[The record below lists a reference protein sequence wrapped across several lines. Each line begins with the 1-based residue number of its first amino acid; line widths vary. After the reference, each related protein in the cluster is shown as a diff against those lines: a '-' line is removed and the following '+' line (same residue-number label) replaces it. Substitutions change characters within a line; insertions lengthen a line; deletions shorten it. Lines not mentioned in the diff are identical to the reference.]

1 MLEGLVAWVL
11 NTYLGKYVSNL
22 NTDQL
27 SVALLKGAVEL
38 ENLPLRKDALREF
51 DLPFE
56 VKAGFIGKI
65 VLQIPFYRPHSD
77 PWVISMSQLNLII
90 GPARPQEYDE
100 ARERE
105 AEREQKKRLLKT
117 LEDKWKSEREQKGES
132 YWYSVTASVVTRI
145 VENIELKI
153 QGVHLRFEDDFSN
166 PEKPFAFGVCIKNVS
181 AQNSSKEP
189 TQKLMRQKQLEI
201 EEFSV
206 YWDTQCT
213 MLGDLPL
220 AEIQETMT
228 MCMQSREHQYIF
240 EPVCASVLLRRNA
253 SKEPLRSRHTPRI
266 EGQVQ
271 LEPLSL
277 HLSQVQYQQIMAFL
291 KELDRREREMLFR
304 KWRPKV
310 PVSENCRQW
319 WMFAISANLED
330 IREKQRRN
338 NWDFALQRARDAKLY
353 TKLYAQ
359 RLKGVHL
366 SLQEES
372 ELERIED
379 DQTLEELQILREIVH
394 ESFRKQEEIAESLRE
409 PMSEPA
415 ASSPS
420 GSIPRSGS
428 SGMIQ
433 YLQSW
438 FPGWGGWYGGAE
450 KGPDG
455 QPVTDELMPG
465 SSQWDILA
473 ETDDL
478 FDPLEDSQ
486 TLNTFT
492 RRDHLF
498 ARLDFF
504 LENATV
510 TLVQEDKLNRLSNES
525 GVIQLKFSGVKIGVE
540 SLPRSESSLFSVK
553 LGGLFLTDL
562 TTQGSIFPVLVSPKP
577 STVAVTINQPF
588 AQSSSTDK
596 SSTDSDTKSSASPV
610 FEMIYERNP
619 IRSRFERRLEVNT
632 SPLNIFY
639 NPQAIKKVADFFYK
653 GRVHTSGFGYQSE
666 LELRVADAVRR
677 QYNKLKIQTKAEIRQ
692 TIDQLLVGEFI
703 ENSKRW
709 TMKLDICAPQVIFP
723 DDFQSEDP
731 MLVVVDLGRILLT
744 NSQEDLKTKSK
755 VSQSEGD
762 EFSDEEYQTPPATP
776 PGSPPPEPET
786 EYKGQEKTSDL
797 CSLKSIEG
805 AQSFGRIL
813 YEKYSL
819 SFNDLQIMVGRYKD
833 NWKRLQENEVGPTH
847 VVEKF
852 NVLLQLEQ
860 RLRYTSDP
868 QLPGAVLSGT
878 LPDLKIHINLEKLTA
893 LRSCLARLGSPSADE
908 ANTGEAIKSP
918 EPLTLRHEKIFE
930 REDSQRELQESD
942 KNLTKSVMTLEQHTR
957 EVLVESR
964 LLLAEFNINYMQLGV
979 ESGGQYI
986 SVLKVFGT
994 NAHFVKR
1001 PYDAEVSLTVHGL
1014 LLVDTLQTYG
1024 SDFDLLVASH
1034 KHLSFD
1040 VPTGSLRES
1049 QPTSPVSQD
1058 GKSPETSDLGV
1069 PFEKISPLSSF
1080 FRDQE
1085 ALIKLEYQFV
1095 SSDCPSMNLES
1106 SLQVTSMQ
1114 VNNLD
1119 IILNPETIV
1128 KLLSFL
1134 QQSFPKEESTW
1145 TPSAQ
1150 QMPSLPSE
1158 QDKEEIYQATYDQN
1172 KELAVEIHR
1181 LNLLLLRTVST
1192 GTALGGE
1199 KRGMK
1204 IATASIN
1211 GTKVNIS
1218 MGSRLD
1224 VNGSLGCIQL
1234 VDLTQEG
1241 GRSQFVVS
1249 IGNLEDSTFVEG
1261 PVFPS
1266 SALMPTSE
1274 ALNFHFLEKSQG
1286 ECSLELHMASLHYNH
1301 SAKFLKEL
1309 SLSASEV
1316 EDNFRSMLK
1325 TAATKVSNV
1334 LATKTAEYSGMVS
1347 LFETPSR
1354 RARAQSQCNWPV
1366 ESFEDNNDPADL
1378 ETEPSVDSFLVKL
1391 ILNVSIESPVVSI
1404 PRKPGHPELLVGH
1417 LGSIAIQNFVAG
1429 QDSEQE
1435 KLQVEVKDIR
1445 LYSVNTS
1452 HLLLR
1457 KGSNSSQSPSHKTVF
1472 NLDEPQFTRHDFFE
1486 YLSRG
1491 KAFHILKDTTIQFTL
1506 EKVPA
1511 VEGTQFSFQSFDELY
1526 HSAGLLRVEGKFV
1539 NAVQVFLCKPVYE
1552 QLLQTLDNLSL
1563 IEDEKVIAR
1572 QPPTPPPPTP
1582 SSTKPHHFPQ
1592 GGLFPRDPALTLSS
1606 ISSSLSTPLPLQNHS
1621 SSVEPRSFTQV
1632 RATFKVSELQVQL
1645 SADLSQG
1652 SQDLVSLRFQDLEG
1666 EFTKDHPHTL
1676 SIQLALHSLLMEDL
1690 LEQNP
1695 DSKHKHLM
1703 VSRGAPKPSTFNPK
1717 EYLSQSC
1724 PSASSAIYP
1733 EMPRSLPAQ
1742 MEEAQNV
1749 FQFYQR
1755 HPSTPAS
1762 TRKSKK
1768 DSECPSTPPPS
1779 PSRNTPSPHPLPDLD
1794 DSLVHINVLLV
1805 DRRHPEFQTR
1815 YGSIGRSVDVDFNCL
1830 DVLITLQTWVVIL
1843 DFFGIGSTA
1852 NNHAVK
1858 VPSSSPQPLSNTS
1871 LADLTDMFPESNEE
1885 ESEEKVNTK
1894 LDLKVHSLSL
1904 VLNKKTNELAKA
1916 SVSKLFTHLEMIEGD
1931 LALQG
1936 RLGSLSLSDLT
1947 PHGDLYRERFTTR
1960 GGEALIFNM
1969 LKYGEPDPFLEREF
1983 DMKVSLQMASVQ
1995 YVHTQRFQ
2003 TEVVA
2008 FIQHFTQLQDVL
2020 GRQRAAVEGQAV
2032 REHPQRASRVLL
2044 DIEAG
2049 APVLLIPESSHSK
2062 RLIVANLGQLKVRNS
2077 FLPAGT
2083 RGTFSLKDKVE
2094 KLTMAHT
2101 FFPSL
2106 DRMKNARPNSGKVS
2120 EEVPADRVKASST
2133 TASGFTLS
2141 RPQPAMGHSSNSDT
2155 LPSPEDHVCLLDCIA
2170 MDLQEM
2176 DLFAAERLPCEP
2188 WDSGVKRLDTDLVF
2202 PSYSVRRTGGSLLKE
2217 RCHLKLKVERNL
2229 DKELSH
2235 AVPDMSIHG
2244 SLSSVHCSLDLERY
2258 QLIRGLLEH
2267 NLGEPVEE
2275 FLRPYNLQD
2284 PRTYTVLSGDVYT
2297 GFSFLVDMMNV
2308 SLELL
2313 DGPKSS
2319 GHKQSLARFNF
2330 MKSKLLFE
2338 SFSDGSKSV
2347 NLVSHSL
2354 LAYDTR
2360 YSESNKATEGKHNV
2374 FNCIL
2379 QPSRTGSNRASL
2391 QMELHYRSTRDSSC
2405 FTAVLNNLRVF
2416 LIFDWLQLVRDFLRM
2431 PEEKGAEPTR
2441 QRWPS
2446 SGSDPGTTGAVMPK
2460 TVKIG
2465 VVTKRST
2472 VPVTQ
2477 DKYLEVKLNATG
2489 TEFVVVED
2497 SSCSDTNAIVLK
2509 GTTVLTYKPRLLD
2522 RPFSGSLAGIE
2533 VYSCRLGSEQDTALS
2548 IIDPVNV
2555 QVELCGSPTYQSS
2568 SGLLDA
2574 FNIEDFPPLLE
2585 IQFPTLDIR
2594 LSYND
2599 VQLFLAIAKSIPTGS
2614 PSVADPAFDSQAV
2627 QSTASP
2633 ETSTKPKD
2641 SFRHRT
2647 EALVE
2652 SQLTRL
2658 QDLGFRREDCR
2669 RALIHCKGRLD
2680 QAATWLLENAESTSG
2695 RGRADSDSGSH
2706 SAPFLS
2712 GVEVKA
2718 ESVCICFIDDCLD
2731 CDVPLAELTFSRLSV
2746 LQRIGSTQEGK
2757 ASFTLSGD
2765 YYNRELSGWE
2775 PFIEPWPCVL
2785 SWQQQA
2791 AGRLHPSRLKLGVQA
2806 KQRLDMNITSVLLD
2820 QYSTT
2825 KTSWLADY
2833 CKEDEQSPQSSS
2845 SLSWMGSSV
2854 DPPTFGQS
2862 VPLAHL
2868 RTRSTASLTCLE
2880 QQIHARADVK
2890 LSKRRQPFIPY
2901 ALRNHTGCT
2910 MWFATLTTT
2919 PTRVA
2924 LSHSSSADSISD
2936 VHGPGTDD
2944 THNISQWREVLPGE
2958 EIPFEFEAR
2967 EKLRHRHTHEL
2978 KLHQLLVRVG
2988 GWEQVKPVSVD
2999 KVGVFFRYAAPD
3011 RNNPSNT
3018 VGSPIS
3024 RTNIIHPHVYFSALP
3039 PVRVVFS
3046 ITMEG
3051 SARKV
3056 ITVQS
3061 ALVVRNR
3068 LEVPM
3073 EVRLDSPS
3081 APDKP
3086 VVLPPVLPGEALAIP
3101 LHLTSWRLQARPKGL
3116 GLFFCKVPIHWTSVE
3131 RPGEVSSSKRECQ
3144 SADFDDQNKRSFRFC
3159 VVIKKENYP
3168 EQKPAKL
3175 VTGSAKQIYR
3185 QPGHTIY
3192 LLPTLVLTNLL
3203 PCDLIYYIKGTSIK
3217 GTMKPGKEAVLHA
3230 ADTSQNIELGVLLE
3244 NFPVC
3249 KELLIPS
3256 GTQNYVVQMRLYDTN
3271 KRLLCLTI
3279 RIILR
3284 AQGALKILI
3293 SAPYWLLNKTGLPLI
3308 FRQDNSKTD
3317 AAGQF
3322 EEHELARSLSP
3333 LLFCYT
3339 EKEKPFTCTMRVGK
3353 GIHPDSVPGWC
3364 QGFSLDGGRGV
3375 RAVKVI
3381 QPGNRPG
3388 LIYNIGINVRKGKGR
3403 YQDTHIVTFA
3413 PRYLLDNQSSHK
3425 LAFSQR
3431 EFARGKG
3438 TANPEG
3444 YISTLP
3450 GSSVVFHWPRNDY
3463 DQLLCVRLMDVPN
3476 CTWSGGFEVNKPKSF
3491 HVNMR
3496 DTLGNCYFLLAEIA
3510 LKVATYQISFS
3521 DTDQLPPPFRID
3533 NMSEVPIQF
3542 WQYEVPDIRLHT
3554 EVKAGAVLDYAC
3566 DEPILPPYLTLTV
3579 KGAGSSEVT
3588 ANMNCFRE
3596 YNKLYYE
3603 NFIYIA
3609 ATFTFSQDASKRPGA
3624 MKRDASCA
3632 ELVLDVEPKTQRV
3645 VLKKKEPG
3653 KRSQLWRM
3661 SGKGMLCHEGSSPP
3675 QSKPAQPR
3683 PLEFSMVLD
3692 IAGLAAV
3699 TDNSY
3704 EPLMLKRPD
3713 PRRSTTQTWHFCSGM
3728 LTCGLPR
3735 LVVQVKGGVSGLYDG
3750 AEVVLGP
3757 DSGLLEKPPE
3767 QQFINQKMRPGSGVL
3782 SVQVLPDGPTR
3793 VLQIS
3798 DFNQRRINRTSPST
3812 EENQNKENTQKKDTE
3827 KELEVSVN
3835 LEDGIG
3841 LSLVN
3846 KVPEELVFA
3855 TLCGINL
3862 QFTRTAASQVLELSV
3877 KTIQVDNQLLGTTQ
3891 PVMLCVTPNSSESTV
3906 VDSGPALQVN
3916 AVKLPSS
3923 LMLTELFKHLMV
3935 TAQRFTVII
3944 EEKLL
3949 LKLLAFFGYGKTEG
3963 EVEKLDENLYEK
3975 ASEEAGPRKRYYF
3988 ENLKISL
3995 PQVKLSVFTSHKL
4008 PPDLKTLKGTLG
4020 IPLIRFEDAVINMYP
4035 FTRVHP
4041 YETQEIIIN
4050 DILKHFREE
4059 LMSQAAQILGSVDF
4073 LGNPMGLLNDVT
4085 EGVSELIKYGNVGG
4099 LIRNVTHGVSNS
4111 AAKFAGTLSDG
4122 LGKTMDHRH
4131 QSEREYIRYHGA
4143 TSGEHLVAGIHGLTH
4158 GIIGGL
4164 TSVIT
4169 STVEGVKTEGGVSG
4183 FFSGLGK
4190 GLVGT
4195 VTKPVAGALDFAS
4208 ETAQTVR
4215 DMASLS
4221 NHRLCVQRV
4230 RKPRCCKGPQG
4241 LLPRFSSTQ
4250 ADGQEQLFR
4259 LTDNIHSEYFI
4270 AVEPIDTYCVLISSK
4285 VVYFLK
4291 PGEYVDREA
4300 IFLEVKYDD
4309 LYHCLVS
4316 KDHGKVY
4323 VQLTKKAES
4332 TSSGVAIPGPSHQKP
4347 MVHVRSESLAVKISQ
4362 EVNYAKSLYY
4372 EQQLMLPPSENEDS
4386 LLLDC

>member
-27 SVALLKGAVEL
+27 SIALLKGAVEL

-65 VLQIPFYRPHSD
+65 TLQIPFYRPHSD
-77 PWVISMSQLNLII
+77 PWAISMSQLNLII
-90 GPARPQEYDE
+90 GPVQLQEYD
-100 ARERE
+100 
-105 AEREQKKRLLKT
+105 AERERQEERERKKRLFRA
-117 LEDKWKSEREQKGES
+117 LEDKFKSECERRGES

-153 QGVHLRFEDDFSN
+153 QDVHLRFEDDFSN
-166 PEKPFAFGVCIKNVS
+166 PEKPFSFGVCIKNVS
-181 AQNSSKEP
+181 AQNPSKESV
-189 TQKLMRQKQLEI
+189 QKLVRQKQLEI
-201 EEFSV
+201 EDFCV
-206 YWDTQCT
+206 YWDTECE
-213 MLGDLPL
+213 MLGKLPTNQIP
-220 AEIQETMT
+220 EVMT
-228 MCMQSREHQYIF
+228 QLMQSREHQYIF
-240 EPVCASVLLRRNA
+240 EPVRSSVLLRRNA
-253 SKEPLRSRHTPRI
+253 SKEPLRSRNTPRI

-271 LEPLSL
+271 LEPMSL
-277 HLSQVQYQQIMAFL
+277 RLSQVQYQQIMAFL
-291 KELDRREREMLFR
+291 KELDRREREMLYR

-310 PVSENCRQW
+310 PISGHCQQW
-319 WMFAISANLED
+319 WIFAIQANLSE
-330 IREKQRRN
+330 IREQRRRGS
-338 NWDFALQRARDAKLY
+338 WDFALQRARDAQTYTSLYFRKL
-353 TKLYAQ
+353 KA
-359 RLKGVHL
+359 VPL
-366 SLQEES
+366 SPQEES
-372 ELERIED
+372 ELERVED
-379 DQTLEELQILREIVH
+379 EQTIEELQSLREIVH
-394 ESFRKQEEIAESLRE
+394 DWFRKQEEIAENVRE
-409 PMSEPA
+409 P
-415 ASSPS
+415 SSDPLPCS
-420 GSIPRSGS
+420 PTTSIPKSGS

-438 FPGWGGWYGGAE
+438 FPGWGGWYGDSQD
-450 KGPDG
+450 PDR
-455 QPVTDELMPG
+455 PEELLPDP
-465 SSQWDILA
+465 SSWDILA
-473 ETDDL
+473 ETEDL
-478 FDPLEDSQ
+478 FDPLEDSH

-498 ARLDFF
+498 ARLEF
-504 LENATV
+504 LLEKGGV
-510 TLVQEDKLNRLSNES
+510 TLFHQDRRGDRPHEN
-525 GVIQLKFSGVKIGVE
+525 GVIQLEFSGVKVIVE
-540 SLPRSESSLFSVK
+540 SLPRSESSLLSVK
-553 LGGLFLTDL
+553 LGGLFLRDL
-562 TTQGSIFPVLVSPKP
+562 TTQDTIFPVLVSPKTDTTHQP
-577 STVAVTINQPF
+577 CGQSCST
-588 AQSSSTDK
+588 SGC
-596 SSTDSDTKSSASPV
+596 SAECSLSPV
-610 FEMIYERNP
+610 FEMIYEHNP
-619 IRSRFERRLEVNT
+619 ARCKFERRLEVNT
-632 SPLNIFY
+632 SPLNIIY
-639 NPQAIKKVADFFYK
+639 NPQAIKQVTEFFYK

-666 LELRVADAVRR
+666 LELKVAETARR
-677 QYNKLKIQTKAEIRQ
+677 QYNKLKMQTKAEIRQ

-723 DDFQSEDP
+723 DDFQSSDP

-744 NSQEDLKTKSK
+744 NSQDDNKASTKATQPEKEDM
-755 VSQSEGD
+755 
-762 EFSDEEYQTPPATP
+762 SDDEYQTPLATP
-776 PGSPPPEPET
+776 PESPPPEPDISM
-786 EYKGQEKTSDL
+786 KAHLRSPDL
-797 CSLKSIEG
+797 PSLRSPECTQAYSRK
-805 AQSFGRIL
+805 L

-819 SFNDLQIMVGRYKD
+819 SFKDLQIMVGRYKD
-833 NWKRLQENEVGPTH
+833 SWKHLQESEVGPTH

-878 LPDLKIHINLEKLTA
+878 LPDLKVHINLEKMTA
-893 LRSCLARLGSPSADE
+893 LRSCLARLSSPAVNEGGKGQERDP
-908 ANTGEAIKSP
+908 NLKSP
-918 EPLTLRHEKIFE
+918 DLTLRHDKIFQ
-930 REDSQRELQESD
+930 REDSSWKLQGSA
-942 KNLTKSVMTLEQHTR
+942 KNLTQSVMTLEQHTR

-979 ESGGQYI
+979 ESDGRYI

-1040 VPTGSLRES
+1040 IPTGSLRES
-1049 QPTSPVSQD
+1049 LPSSPVSSPD
-1058 GKSPETSDLGV
+1058 SRSPEHQCHHNESSSGMPVDR
-1069 PFEKISPLSSF
+1069 ISPFNSLF
-1080 FRDQE
+1080 KDQE

-1095 SSDCPSMNLES
+1095 SSDCPSMNLDS
-1106 SLQVTSMQ
+1106 SLQVTSIQ

-1119 IILNPETIV
+1119 IILNPETMV
-1128 KLLSFL
+1128 ELLKFL
-1134 QQSFPKEESTW
+1134 QKSFPKEERISA
-1145 TPSAQ
+1145 AQ
-1150 QMPSLPSE
+1150 QHSTQPHSE
-1158 QDKEEIYQATYDQN
+1158 EEEVTYQATYDQN
-1172 KELAVEIHR
+1172 KELTVEIHR

-1192 GTALGGE
+1192 GTVLVAE
-1199 KRGMK
+1199 KKGLK
-1204 IATASIN
+1204 IATASITS
-1211 GTKVNIS
+1211 TKVNVS

-1224 VNGSLGCIQL
+1224 INGSLGSMQL
-1234 VDLTQEG
+1234 VDLSHEG

-1249 IGNLEDSTFVEG
+1249 IGNVKDS
-1261 PVFPS
+1261 S
-1266 SALMPTSE
+1266 STLGRLPFLADTGSCPSE
-1274 ALNFHFLEKSQG
+1274 ALYFHLMEKIQG
-1286 ECSLELHMASLHYNH
+1286 ECSLQLQMASLHYNH

-1309 SLSASEV
+1309 SLSANEV
-1316 EDNFRSMLK
+1316 EDNFRSMLRS
-1325 TAATKVSNV
+1325 AATKVSTV

-1354 RARAQSQCNWPV
+1354 RTRAHSQSWAYP
-1366 ESFEDNNDPADL
+1366 FEDEEDVTMD
-1378 ETEPSVDSFLVKL
+1378 EPESSLDSFLVKL
-1391 ILNVSIESPVVSI
+1391 NLNISIESPVVSI

-1417 LGSIAIQNFVAG
+1417 LGSITIQNFVTG
-1429 QDSEQE
+1429 QDSEGE
-1435 KLQVEVKDIR
+1435 RLQVFVKDIR
-1445 LYSVNTS
+1445 LYSLNMS
-1452 HLLLR
+1452 HLVLR
-1457 KGSNSSQSPSHKTVF
+1457 RQPRGDIAGPMPPSCNGSISQ
-1472 NLDEPQFTRHDFFE
+1472 DEPQFTRHDFFE
-1486 YLSRG
+1486 SLSRG

-1506 EKVPA
+1506 EKVP
-1511 VEGTQFSFQSFDELY
+1511 VDEDTQFTFLTTEDPCRSS
-1526 HSAGLLRVEGKFV
+1526 GLLRIEGKFV
-1539 NAVQVFLCKPVYE
+1539 NPVQVFLCKSVHE
-1552 QLLQTLDNLSL
+1552 QVLQTLDNLFL
-1563 IEDEKVIAR
+1563 IEEQQNTPS

-1582 SSTKPHHFPQ
+1582 SSTRPPRFPDPQ
-1592 GGLFPRDPALTLSS
+1592 GGLFARDPPHSSFSHLSLSS
-1606 ISSSLSTPLPLQNHS
+1606 PLPLQSRKSGLH
-1621 SSVEPRSFTQV
+1621 PPSFTQL
-1632 RATFKVSELQVQL
+1632 KVTLHVAELQVQL
-1645 SADLSQG
+1645 SADLTQG
-1652 SQDLVSLRFQDLEG
+1652 SQGLVSLRFQDLEG
-1666 EFTKDHPHTL
+1666 DFTKDHPNIL
-1676 SIQLALHSLLMEDL
+1676 AVQLALRSLLMVDL

-1695 DSKHKHLM
+1695 ESKYKHLI
-1703 VSRGAPKPSTFNPK
+1703 VSHGAPKPSTFSPK

-1724 PSASSAIYP
+1724 PSASNALYP
-1733 EMPRSLPAQ
+1733 DMPRSLPAH

-1749 FQFYQR
+1749 FQLYQR
-1755 HPSTPAS
+1755 HPSTPS
-1762 TRKSKK
+1762 GSSHKSKR
-1768 DSECPSTPPPS
+1768 DPDCPSTPPPS
-1779 PSRNTPSPHPLPDLD
+1779 PTHHTHYPQQPLNFD

-1805 DRRHPEFQTR
+1805 DQNHPEFKTR
-1815 YGSIGRSVDVDFNCL
+1815 YDSVGRSVDVDFNCL

-1852 NNHAVK
+1852 DNHAVK
-1858 VPSSSPQPLSNTS
+1858 VFPMSPQPVPGHPLY
-1871 LADLTDMFPESNEE
+1871 ESDISEE
-1885 ESEEKVNTK
+1885 ETTEAVNTK
-1894 LDLKVHSLSL
+1894 VDLKVHSLSL
-1904 VLNKKTNELAKA
+1904 VLNKKLNELARA
-1916 SVSKLFTHLEMIEGD
+1916 SVSKLSAQLEMLDGN

-1936 RLGSLSLSDLT
+1936 SLGSLSLSDLT

-1960 GGEALIFNM
+1960 GGEALIFNIH
-1969 LKYGEPDPFLEREF
+1969 KYGQPDPYLEREY
-1983 DMKVSLQMASVQ
+1983 DIKVSLEMASVQ

-2003 TEVVA
+2003 AEVVA

-2020 GRQRAAVEGQAV
+2020 GRQRAAMEGQAQV
-2032 REHPQRASRVLL
+2032 RDHPQRASRVLL

-2049 APVLLIPESSHSK
+2049 APVILIPESSQST
-2062 RLIVANLGQLKVRNS
+2062 RVIVANLGQLRVQNC
-2077 FLPAGT
+2077 FLPAGAH
-2083 RGTFSLKDKVE
+2083 GTFSFRDKVE
-2094 KLTMAHT
+2094 KLSMVHA

-2106 DRMKNARPNSGKVS
+2106 DRVQRTAGSSSKQEKPSYTS
-2120 EEVPADRVKASST
+2120 SST
-2133 TASGFTLS
+2133 GFTLGS
-2141 RPQPAMGHSSNSDT
+2141 PQGPDIGRTPEENGPHS
-2155 LPSPEDHVCLLDCIA
+2155 LEDHVCLLDCIA
-2170 MDLQEM
+2170 LELQEM
-2176 DLFAAERLPCEP
+2176 DIFAAERLACQP
-2188 WDSGVKRLDTDLVF
+2188 WDCVGKPPETSDLVF
-2202 PSYSVRRTGGSLLKE
+2202 PSYSVRRTGNNLLKDCC
-2217 RCHLKLKVERNL
+2217 RLKLKLERNL
-2229 DKELSH
+2229 DKEMSH

-2244 SLSSVHCSLDLERY
+2244 SLSSVHCCLDLEHY
-2258 QLIRGLLEH
+2258 QLIRGLLEN
-2267 NLGEPVEE
+2267 NLGEPIEE

-2284 PRTYTVLSGDVYT
+2284 PSTYTVLSGDVFT
-2297 GFSFLVDMMNV
+2297 NLSFLVDMMDV
-2308 SLELL
+2308 SLELF
-2313 DGPKSS
+2313 DGPKPAE
-2319 GHKQSLARFNF
+2319 HKLSLARFDF

-2338 SFSDGSKSV
+2338 SFSNGSKSV

-2354 LAYDTR
+2354 LAHDTR
-2360 YSESNKATEGKHNV
+2360 YTELNRSTGRHDGAKHNV
-2374 FNCIL
+2374 FDCIL
-2379 QPSRTGSNRASL
+2379 QPSKTGTNRASL
-2391 QMELHYRSTRDSSC
+2391 QLELHYRSSRDSSC
-2405 FTAVLNNLRVF
+2405 FTVVLNNLRVF
-2416 LIFDWLQLVRDFLRM
+2416 LIFGWLQLVRDFLQTPVVKLR
-2431 PEEKGAEPTR
+2431 GDNDGR
-2441 QRWPS
+2441 HRWPS
-2446 SGSDPGTTGAVMPK
+2446 NTSTDLCTATSTTGAVMPK
-2460 TVKIG
+2460 TVKSG

-2477 DKYLEVKLNATG
+2477 DHCLEVKINVTG

-2497 SSCSDTNAIVLK
+2497 VSCLDTNAIILK

-2533 VYSCRLGSEQDTALS
+2533 VFSCRLGSEQETALS
-2548 IIDPVNV
+2548 IIDPVNI

-2574 FNIEDFPPLLE
+2574 FNVEDIPPLLE
-2585 IQFPTLDIR
+2585 IQLPVLDIR

-2599 VQLFLAIAKSIPTGS
+2599 IQLFLAIAKSIPTS
-2614 PSVADPAFDSQAV
+2614 STTLPSDSDV
-2627 QSTASP
+2627 LLETA
-2633 ETSTKPKD
+2633 TSTEPTATPKD
-2641 SFRHRT
+2641 IFRQKT
-2647 EALVE
+2647 EALIE
-2652 SQLTRL
+2652 GQLTHL
-2658 QDLGFRREDCR
+2658 QDLGFRKEDCK
-2669 RALIHCKGRLD
+2669 RALIHCKGQLD
-2680 QAATWLLENAESTSG
+2680 QAATWLLENAEYMAGCSKARGESG
-2695 RGRADSDSGSH
+2695 SSSH
-2706 SAPFLS
+2706 SAPLS
-2712 GVEVKA
+2712 GIEVKA

-2731 CDVPLAELTFSRLSV
+2731 CDIPLAEFTFSRLYV
-2746 LQRIGSTQEGK
+2746 LQRIGSTQEGN

-2775 PFIEPWPCVL
+2775 PFIEPWPCFL

-2791 AGRLHPSRLKLGVQA
+2791 AGRLHPPRLKMGIRA
-2806 KQRLDMNITSVLLD
+2806 KQRLDINITSVLLD
-2820 QYSTT
+2820 QYNTT
-2825 KTSWLADY
+2825 KSSWIADY
-2833 CKEDEQSPQSSS
+2833 CSVEEQSTQSSPMP
-2845 SLSWMGSSV
+2845 WIGSSV
-2854 DPPTFGQS
+2854 DPPSFRQN
-2862 VPLAHL
+2862 
-2868 RTRSTASLTCLE
+2868 
-2880 QQIHARADVK
+2880 VK
-2890 LSKRRQPFIPY
+2890 MSKRRQPFVPY

-2910 MWFATLTTT
+2910 MWFATLTTS

-2924 LSHSSSADSISD
+2924 LSHSGSADSISD

-2944 THNISQWREVLPGE
+2944 TQNINQWREVLPGE

-2978 KLHQLLVRVG
+2978 KLHQLLVRVC

-3011 RNNPSNT
+3011 RNNSSST

-3056 ITVQS
+3056 ITVRS
-3061 ALVVRNR
+3061 ALMVKNQ
-3068 LEVPM
+3068 LDVPM

-3086 VVLPPVLPGEALAIP
+3086 VVLPPILPSQALAVP

-3131 RPGEVSSSKRECQ
+3131 RHGEISSSKRECQ
-3144 SADFDDQNKRSFRFC
+3144 STDLNDNVKHNFRFC

-3168 EQKPAKL
+3168 DQQPAKA
-3175 VTGSAKQIYR
+3175 VSGCAKQIYR

-3192 LLPTLVLTNLL
+3192 LLPTMVLANLL
-3203 PCDLIYYIKGTSIK
+3203 PCDLNFYIKGMSIK
-3217 GTMKPGKEAVLHA
+3217 GSLKPGKEAVLHA
-3230 ADTSQNIELGVLLE
+3230 ADTSQNMELGVLLE
-3244 NFPVC
+3244 NFPMC
-3249 KELLIPS
+3249 KELLIPP
-3256 GTQNYVVQMRLYDTN
+3256 GTQNYVVRMRLYDTN

-3293 SAPYWLLNKTGLPLI
+3293 SAPYWLINKTGLPLI
-3308 FRQDNSKTD
+3308 FRQDNGRAD

-3339 EKEKPFTCTMRVGK
+3339 DKEQPAMCTMRIGK
-3353 GIHPDSVPGWC
+3353 GIHPEGVPGWC
-3364 QGFSLDGGRGV
+3364 QGFSLDGGSGV

-3381 QPGNRPG
+3381 QHGNRPG
-3388 LIYNIGINVRKGKGR
+3388 FIYNIGISVQKGKGR
-3403 YQDTHIVTFA
+3403 YRDTHIVAFA
-3413 PRYLLDNQSSHK
+3413 PRYLLDNRSTHK
-3425 LAFSQR
+3425 LAFAQR

-3438 TANPEG
+3438 TINPEG

-3463 DQLLCVRLMDVPN
+3463 DQLLCVRLMDTPN

-3496 DTLGNCYFLLAEIA
+3496 DTLGKCFFLRTEIT
-3510 LKVATYQISFS
+3510 LKGATYQISFTDS
-3521 DTDQLPPPFRID
+3521 DQLPPPFRID
-3533 NMSEVPIQF
+3533 NISEVPIQF
-3542 WQYEVPDIRLHT
+3542 WQHGVADIQLHT
-3554 EVKAGAVLDYAC
+3554 EVKAGLEMDYAC
-3566 DEPILPPYLTLTV
+3566 DEPTLPPYLTLTV
-3579 KGAGSSEVT
+3579 KGAGSSDVT
-3588 ANMNCFRE
+3588 ADMNYFRE

-3609 ATFTFSQDASKRPGA
+3609 ATYTFTQNVERGQVGNKRLV
-3624 MKRDASCA
+3624 SCA
-3632 ELVLDVEPKTQRV
+3632 ELVLDIDTKTQRV
-3645 VLKKKEPG
+3645 ILKKKEPG

-3661 SGKGMLCHEGSSPP
+3661 TGTGMLCHEGSSPP

-3683 PLEFSMVLD
+3683 PLDSSLVLD

-3699 TDNSY
+3699 SDNSF
-3704 EPLMLKRPD
+3704 EPLMLRRPD
-3713 PRRSTTQTWHFCSGM
+3713 SRRSTTQTWYFSSGM

-3735 LVVQVKGGVSGLYDG
+3735 LVVQVKGGVAGLYDG
-3750 AEVVLGP
+3750 VEVVLGP
-3757 DSGLLEKPPE
+3757 DSGLLGPGPD

-3798 DFNQRRINRTSPST
+3798 DFNQRRMIRSSPST
-3812 EENQNKENTQKKDTE
+3812 EQERSKEDMKKKVLE
-3827 KELEVSVN
+3827 QELEVLVN
-3835 LEDGIG
+3835 MDEGVG
-3841 LSLVN
+3841 VSLVN
-3846 KVPEELVFA
+3846 KVPEELVFT
-3855 TLCGINL
+3855 TLSGIDVH
-3862 QFTRTAASQVLELSV
+3862 FTQTAVSEVLEIS
-3877 KTIQVDNQLLGTTQ
+3877 IQNFQVDNQLLGTTQ
-3891 PVMLCVTPNSSESTV
+3891 PVMLCVTSGSGDSSDS
-3906 VDSGPALQVN
+3906 DSGPALQVN
-3916 AVKLPSS
+3916 SVKVPSN
-3923 LMLTELFKHLMV
+3923 LMLTDLFKHLMV
-3935 TAQRFTVII
+3935 TARRFTVII

-3949 LKLLAFFGYGKTEG
+3949 LKLLSFFGYGQTEA
-3963 EVEKLDENLYEK
+3963 ELEKLHDLHEK
-3975 ASEEAGPRKRYYF
+3975 PNEDGGAPKRYYF

-4008 PPDLKTLKGTLG
+4008 PPDLKALKGSLG
-4020 IPLIRFEDAVINMYP
+4020 FPLVRFEDAVINMYP

-4059 LMSQAAQILGSVDF
+4059 LISQAAQILGSVDF

-4085 EGVSELIKYGNVGG
+4085 EGMSELIKYGNVGG

-4122 LGKTMDHRH
+4122 LGKTMDNRH

-4143 TSGEHLVAGIHGLTH
+4143 TSGEHLVAGIHGLAH
-4158 GIIGGL
+4158 GIIGGM
-4164 TSVIT
+4164 TSIIT

-4221 NHRLCVQRV
+4221 NHRLSVQRV

-4241 LLPRFSSTQ
+4241 LLPRYSAIQ

-4259 LTDNIHSEYFI
+4259 LTDNIHSEFFI
-4270 AVEPIDTYCVLISSK
+4270 AVEPIDSYCVLISSK

-4291 PGEYVDREA
+4291 PGDYVDREA

-4347 MVHVRSESLAVKISQ
+4347 MVHVKSENLAIKISQ
-4362 EVNYAKSLYY
+4362 EINYAKSLYY
-4372 EQQLMLPPSENEDS
+4372 EQQLMLPASENEDY
-4386 LLLDC
+4386 LLLES

>member
-27 SVALLKGAVEL
+27 SIALLKGAVEL

-65 VLQIPFYRPHSD
+65 TLQIPFYRPHSD

-90 GPARPQEYDE
+90 GPVQLQEYDGE
-100 ARERE
+100 KEREEERER
-105 AEREQKKRLLKT
+105 KTRLLKV
-117 LEDKWKSEREQKGES
+117 LEDKFKSECEQKGES
-132 YWYSVTASVVTRI
+132 YWYSATASAVTRI
-145 VENIELKI
+145 VENIELNI
-153 QGVHLRFEDDFSN
+153 QDVHLRFEDDFSN
-166 PEKPFAFGVCIKNVS
+166 PEKPFSFGVCIHNVS
-181 AQNSSKEP
+181 AQNPSKE
-189 TQKLMRQKQLEI
+189 TVQKQRRQKQLEI
-201 EEFSV
+201 EDFSV
-206 YWDTQCT
+206 YWDTESEI
-213 MLGDLPL
+213 LGKLP
-220 AEIQETMT
+220 ANQIQEAMT
-228 MCMQSREHQYIF
+228 RCMQSRDHQYIF
-240 EPVCASVLLRRNA
+240 EPVCASVLLRRNT
-253 SKEPLRSRHTPRI
+253 SKEPLRARHTPRI

-271 LEPLSL
+271 LEPMSL
-277 HLSQVQYQQIMAFL
+277 RLSQVQYQQIMAFL
-291 KELDRREREMLFR
+291 KELDRREREMLYQ

-310 PVSENCRQW
+310 PISGNCGQW
-319 WMFAISANLED
+319 WMFAIQANLSE
-330 IREKQRRN
+330 IREQRRRGS
-338 NWDFALQRARDAKLY
+338 WDFALQRARDAQTYTSLY
-353 TKLYAQ
+353 FR
-359 RLKGVHL
+359 RLKGIPL
-366 SLQEES
+366 SPQEES
-372 ELERIED
+372 ELQRVEEE
-379 DQTLEELQILREIVH
+379 QTLEELQSLREIVH
-394 ESFRKQEEIAESLRE
+394 DWFRKQEEIAENVRE
-409 PMSEPA
+409 PSSDPPPCEP
-415 ASSPS
+415 PT
-420 GSIPRSGS
+420 SIPKSGS

-438 FPGWGGWYGGAE
+438 FPGWGGWYGE
-450 KGPDG
+450 
-455 QPVTDELMPG
+455 
-465 SSQWDILA
+465 SQDPERPEDLLPSPSTWDILA
-473 ETDDL
+473 ETEDL
-478 FDPLEDSQ
+478 FDPLEDSH

-498 ARLDFF
+498 ARLEF
-504 LENATV
+504 LLEKGGV
-510 TLVQEDKLNRLSNES
+510 TLFHQDRRGGSLNES
-525 GVIQLKFSGVKIGVE
+525 GVIQLEFSGVKVSLE
-540 SLPRSESSLFSVK
+540 SLPRSESSLLSVK
-553 LGGLFLTDL
+553 LGGLFLRDL
-562 TTQGSIFPVLVSPKP
+562 TTQGTIFPVLVSPK
-577 STVAVTINQPF
+577 TDKVVVALNQPSGHSG
-588 AQSSSTDK
+588 SSSGCNAEC
-596 SSTDSDTKSSASPV
+596 SSSPV

-619 IRSRFERRLEVNT
+619 VRCQFERRLEVNT
-632 SPLNIFY
+632 SPLNIIY
-639 NPQAIKKVADFFYK
+639 NPQAIKKVTEFFYK

-666 LELRVADAVRR
+666 LELRVAEAARR
-677 QYNKLKIQTKAEIRQ
+677 QYNKLKMQTKAEIRQ

-703 ENSKRW
+703 ENGKRW

-744 NSQEDLKTKSK
+744 NSQDDTKTSLKATQPEREDM
-755 VSQSEGD
+755 SED
-762 EFSDEEYQTPPATP
+762 EYQTPLATP
-776 PGSPPPEPET
+776 PESPPPELDMSFKE
-786 EYKGQEKTSDL
+786 Q
-797 CSLKSIEG
+797 LKSPELPSLTSPEG
-805 AQSFGRIL
+805 TQAYRRKL

-819 SFNDLQIMVGRYKD
+819 SFKDLQIMVGRCKD
-833 NWKRLQENEVGPTH
+833 NWKHLQESEVGPTH

-878 LPDLKIHINLEKLTA
+878 LPDLKVHINLEKMTA
-893 LRSCLARLGSPSADE
+893 LRSCLARLSSEGDKSQE
-908 ANTGEAIKSP
+908 KSP
-918 EPLTLRHEKIFE
+918 NIRSPDPLTLRHDKIFQ
-930 REDSQRELQESD
+930 REDSSWKLQGSA
-942 KNLTKSVMTLEQHTR
+942 KNLTQSVMTLEQHTR

-979 ESGGQYI
+979 ESDGRYI
-986 SVLKVFGT
+986 CVLKVFGT
-994 NAHFVKR
+994 NANFVKR
-1001 PYDAEVSLTVHGL
+1001 PYDAEVSLTVHGI

-1034 KHLSFD
+1034 KNLSFD
-1040 VPTGSLRES
+1040 IPSGSLRES
-1049 QPTSPVSQD
+1049 QPSSPLLSD
-1058 GKSPETSDLGV
+1058 GRSLEHQCHHTALSSGMPTDR
-1069 PFEKISPLSSF
+1069 ISPFSSF
-1080 FRDQE
+1080 IKDQE

-1095 SSDCPSMNLES
+1095 SSDCPSMNLDS

-1119 IILNPETIV
+1119 IILNPETMV
-1128 KLLSFL
+1128 ELLKFL
-1134 QQSFPKEESTW
+1134 QKSFPKEESSW
-1145 TPSAQ
+1145 TSSAQ
-1150 QMPSLPSE
+1150 QYPTQPCSE
-1158 QDKEEIYQATYDQN
+1158 EEEGTYQATYDQN
-1172 KELAVEIHR
+1172 KELTVEIHR

-1192 GTALGGE
+1192 GSALFAE
-1199 KRGMK
+1199 KKGLK
-1204 IATASIN
+1204 IATASIT
-1211 GTKVNIS
+1211 GTKVNVS

-1224 VNGSLGCIQL
+1224 INGSLGSMQL

-1249 IGNLEDSTFVEG
+1249 IGSADSSCSVGGLTFLADSEG
-1261 PVFPS
+1261 S
-1266 SALMPTSE
+1266 SSE
-1274 ALNFHFLEKSQG
+1274 ALNFRLMEKSQG
-1286 ECSLELHMASLHYNH
+1286 ECSLQLQMASLHYNH

-1309 SLSASEV
+1309 SLSANEV

-1325 TAATKVSNV
+1325 SAATKVSTV

-1354 RARAQSQCNWPV
+1354 RTQSQSWAYPYEDEEDPPV
-1366 ESFEDNNDPADL
+1366 E
-1378 ETEPSVDSFLVKL
+1378 EPESTLDTFLVKL
-1391 ILNVSIESPVVSI
+1391 TLNISIESPVVSI

-1417 LGSIAIQNFVAG
+1417 LGSITIQNFVTG
-1429 QDSEQE
+1429 QDSEGE
-1435 KLQVEVKDIR
+1435 KLQVLVKDIR
-1445 LYSVNTS
+1445 LYSVNMS
-1452 HLLLR
+1452 HLVLKR
-1457 KGSNSSQSPSHKTVF
+1457 THRVGSMSPSH
-1472 NLDEPQFTRHDFFE
+1472 NGSINHDEPQFTRHDFFE
-1486 YLSRG
+1486 SLSRG

-1506 EKVPA
+1506 EKIP
-1511 VEGTQFSFQSFDELY
+1511 VEEDIQFTFLTAEEPCKST
-1526 HSAGLLRVEGKFV
+1526 GLLRIEGKFV
-1539 NAVQVFLCKPVYE
+1539 NSVQVFLCKPVYE
-1552 QLLQTLDNLSL
+1552 QVLQTLDNLSF
-1563 IEDEKVIAR
+1563 IEEQRVTPS

-1582 SSTKPHHFPQ
+1582 SSTRPHRFPDPQ
-1592 GGLFPRDPALTLSS
+1592 GGLFARDPPYNSFS
-1606 ISSSLSTPLPLQNHS
+1606 HSSLSSPLPLQHHKPALHS
-1621 SSVEPRSFTQV
+1621 SFTQI
-1632 RATFKVSELQVQL
+1632 KVTLHVAELQVQL
-1645 SADLSQG
+1645 SADLTQG
-1652 SQDLVSLRFQDLEG
+1652 SQGLVSLRFQDLEG
-1666 EFTKDHPHTL
+1666 DFTKDHPHLLTV
-1676 SIQLALHSLLMEDL
+1676 QLALRSLLMEDL

-1695 DSKHKHLM
+1695 ESKYKHLM
-1703 VSRGAPKPSTFNPK
+1703 VSHGAPKPSTFSPK

-1724 PSASSAIYP
+1724 PSASNALYP
-1733 EMPRSLPAQ
+1733 DMPRSLPAH

-1749 FQFYQR
+1749 FQLYQR
-1755 HPSTPAS
+1755 HPSTPSAA
-1762 TRKSKK
+1762 TRKSKR
-1768 DSECPSTPPPS
+1768 DPDCPNTPPPS
-1779 PSRNTPSPHPLPDLD
+1779 PTRHTPSPQPPPDFD

-1805 DRRHPEFQTR
+1805 DQNHPEFKTR
-1815 YGSIGRSVDVDFNCL
+1815 YGRVGRSVDVDFNCL

-1858 VPSSSPQPLSNTS
+1858 VPPMSPPQEPGQPLYEP
-1871 LADLTDMFPESNEE
+1871 DIIEE
-1885 ESEEKVNTK
+1885 EMSEPVNTK
-1894 LDLKVHSLSL
+1894 VDLKVHSLSL
-1904 VLNKKTNELAKA
+1904 VLNKKINELARA
-1916 SVSKLFTHLEMIEGD
+1916 SVSKLSAHLEMMDGD

-1936 RLGSLSLSDLT
+1936 SLGSLSLSDLT

-1960 GGEALIFNM
+1960 GGEALIFNIH
-1969 LKYGEPDPFLEREF
+1969 KYGQPDPDLEREC
-1983 DMKVSLQMASVQ
+1983 DIKVSLQMASVQ

-2003 TEVVA
+2003 AEVVA

-2020 GRQRAAVEGQAV
+2020 GRQRAAMEGQAV

-2049 APVLLIPESSHSK
+2049 APVILIPESSCS
-2062 RLIVANLGQLKVRNS
+2062 RRVIVANLGQLRVQNS
-2077 FLPAGT
+2077 FLPAGAH
-2083 RGTFSLKDKVE
+2083 GTFSLRDKVE
-2094 KLTMAHT
+2094 KLTMAHA

-2106 DRMKNARPNSGKVS
+2106 
-2120 EEVPADRVKASST
+2120 ERVRAAGRNTEPEKPRTPPSKST
-2133 TASGFTLS
+2133 GFTLG
-2141 RPQPAMGHSSNSDT
+2141 RPQVPDT
-2155 LPSPEDHVCLLDCIA
+2155 WGGPEGDEPHILEEHVCLLDCIA
-2170 MDLQEM
+2170 LDLQEV
-2176 DLFAAERLPCEP
+2176 DVFAAERLP
-2188 WDSGVKRLDTDLVF
+2188 SGKPPESSDLLF
-2202 PSYSVRRTGGSLLKE
+2202 PSYSVRRTGENLLKACCRLE
-2217 RCHLKLKVERNL
+2217 LKVERNL

-2244 SLSSVHCSLDLERY
+2244 CLSSVHCSLDLEHY
-2258 QLIRGLLEH
+2258 QLIRGLLEN
-2267 NLGEPVEE
+2267 NLGEPFED

-2284 PRTYTVLSGDVYT
+2284 PSSYTVLSGDVYT
-2297 GFSFLVDMMNV
+2297 SMSFLVDMMDV

-2313 DGPKSS
+2313 DSPTHTE
-2319 GHKQSLARFNF
+2319 HKRSLARFDF

-2338 SFSDGSKSV
+2338 SFSNGSKSV

-2360 YSESNKATEGKHNV
+2360 CNGPNTSPGGAAGGRHNV
-2374 FNCIL
+2374 FDCIL
-2379 QPSRTGSNRASL
+2379 QPSKTGSNRATL
-2391 QMELHYRSTRDSSC
+2391 QLELHYRSTRDSSC
-2405 FTAVLNNLRVF
+2405 FTVVLNNLRVF
-2416 LIFDWLQLVRDFLRM
+2416 LIFDWLKLVRDFLRV
-2431 PEEKGAEPTR
+2431 PVEKVPAAAEPR
-2441 QRWPS
+2441 PS
-2446 SGSDPGTTGAVMPK
+2446 RPCDASTDPGPATTSTIGAVMPK
-2460 TVKIG
+2460 TVKSG

-2477 DKYLEVKLNATG
+2477 DRCLEVKINITG

-2497 SSCSDTNAIVLK
+2497 SSCLDTNAIILK

-2533 VYSCRLGSEQDTALS
+2533 VFSCRLGSEQETALS
-2548 IIDPVNV
+2548 IIDPVNI

-2574 FNIEDFPPLLE
+2574 FNVEDIPPLLE

-2599 VQLFLAIAKSIPTGS
+2599 IQLFLAIARSIPTS
-2614 PSVADPAFDSQAV
+2614 SSTLPSDCEN
-2627 QSTASP
+2627 STTHA
-2633 ETSTKPKD
+2633 TTPKD
-2641 SFRHRT
+2641 LFRQKT
-2647 EALVE
+2647 EALIAG
-2652 SQLTRL
+2652 QLTHL
-2658 QDLGFRREDCR
+2658 QDLGFRKEDCK
-2669 RALIHCKGRLD
+2669 RALMHCKGQLD
-2680 QAATWLLENAESTSG
+2680 QAATWLLENAETMAG
-2695 RGRADSDSGSH
+2695 HARVRADSASSSH
-2706 SAPFLS
+2706 SAPLS

-2731 CDVPLAELTFSRLSV
+2731 CDIPLAELTFSRLYV
-2746 LQRIGSTQEGK
+2746 LQRIGSTQEGN

-2775 PFIEPWPCVL
+2775 PFIEPWPCFI

-2791 AGRLHPSRLKLGVQA
+2791 AGRLHPPRFKMGIRA
-2806 KQRLDMNITSVLLD
+2806 KQRLDVNITSVLLE
-2820 QYSTT
+2820 QYNTT
-2825 KTSWLADY
+2825 KSSWIADY
-2833 CKEDEQSPQSSS
+2833 CKEEEQTPQSSPP
-2845 SLSWMGSSV
+2845 LTWMGSSV
-2854 DPPTFGQS
+2854 DPPSFVQT
-2862 VPLAHL
+2862 
-2868 RTRSTASLTCLE
+2868 
-2880 QQIHARADVK
+2880 DVK
-2890 LSKRRQPFIPY
+2890 LSKRRQPFVPY

-2944 THNISQWREVLPGE
+2944 THNVSQWWEVLPGE
-2958 EIPFEFEAR
+2958 EVPFEFEAR

-2978 KLHQLLVRVG
+2978 KLHQLLVRVC

-3011 RNNPSNT
+3011 RNSSSNT

-3056 ITVQS
+3056 ITVRS
-3061 ALVVRNR
+3061 SLMVKNR
-3068 LEVPM
+3068 LDVPM

-3086 VVLPPVLPGEALAIP
+3086 VVLPPILPGQALAVP

-3116 GLFFCKVPIHWTSVE
+3116 GVFFCKVPIHWTSVE
-3131 RPGEVSSSKRECQ
+3131 RFGEISSSKRDCQ
-3144 SADFDDQNKRSFRFC
+3144 SADFDDSLKRDFRFS

-3168 EQKPAKL
+3168 EQQPAKR
-3175 VTGSAKQIYR
+3175 VAGSAKEIYR

-3192 LLPTLVLTNLL
+3192 LLPTMVLANLL
-3203 PCDLIYYIKGTSIK
+3203 PCDLNYYIKGTSIR
-3217 GTMKPGKEAVLHA
+3217 GSLKPGKEAVLHA
-3230 ADTSQNIELGVLLE
+3230 ADTSQNMELGVLLE
-3244 NFPVC
+3244 SFPVC
-3249 KELLIPS
+3249 KELLIPP
-3256 GTQNYVVQMRLYDTN
+3256 GTQNYVVRMRLYDTN
-3271 KRLLCLTI
+3271 KHLLCLTI

-3293 SAPYWLLNKTGLPLI
+3293 SAPYWLINKTGLPLI
-3308 FRQDNSKTD
+3308 FRQDNGKAD

-3339 EKEKPFTCTMRVGK
+3339 DKEQPAMCTMRIGK
-3353 GIHPDSVPGWC
+3353 GIHPDGVPGWC
-3364 QGFSLDGGRGV
+3364 QGFSLDGGSGV

-3381 QPGNRPG
+3381 QHGNRPG
-3388 LIYNIGINVRKGKGR
+3388 LIYNIGISVRKGKGR
-3403 YQDTHIVTFA
+3403 YRDTHIVTFA
-3413 PRYLLDNQSSHK
+3413 PRYLLDNRSTHQ
-3425 LAFSQR
+3425 LAFAQR

-3463 DQLLCVRLMDVPN
+3463 DQLLCVRLMDTPN

-3491 HVNMR
+3491 HINMR
-3496 DTLGNCYFLLAEIA
+3496 DTLGSCFFLRTEIT
-3510 LKVATYQISFS
+3510 LKGATYQISFS

-3533 NMSEVPIQF
+3533 NISEVPIQC
-3542 WQYEVPDIRLHT
+3542 WQHGVADVRLHT
-3554 EVKAGAVLDYAC
+3554 EVKAGCVLDYAC
-3566 DEPILPPYLTLTV
+3566 DEPTLPPYLTLTV

-3588 ANMNCFRE
+3588 ADMNFFRE

-3609 ATFTFSQDASKRPGA
+3609 ATHTFSPRVEKRPVGK
-3624 MKRDASCA
+3624 KRLVSCA
-3632 ELVLDVEPKTQRV
+3632 ELVLDVDTKTQRV
-3645 VLKKKEPG
+3645 ILKKKEPG

-3661 SGKGMLCHEGSSPP
+3661 TGTGMLCHEGSSPP

-3683 PLEFSMVLD
+3683 PLDSSLVLD

-3699 TDNSY
+3699 SDNSF
-3704 EPLMLKRPD
+3704 EPLMLRRPD
-3713 PRRSTTQTWHFCSGM
+3713 SRRSTTQTWYFSSGM

-3735 LVVQVKGGVSGLYDG
+3735 LVVQVKGGLSGLYDG

-3757 DSGLLEKPPE
+3757 DSSLQAPGPE

-3798 DFNQRRINRTSPST
+3798 DFNQRRMIRSSPST
-3812 EENQNKENTQKKDTE
+3812 EQDRGKEEVKKKE
-3827 KELEVSVN
+3827 PEHELEVLVN
-3835 LEDGIG
+3835 LEEGVG
-3841 LSLVN
+3841 VSLVN
-3846 KVPEELVFA
+3846 KVPEELVFT
-3855 TLCGINL
+3855 TLSGIDVH
-3862 QFTRTAASQVLELSV
+3862 FTRTAANEVLELSIQN
-3877 KTIQVDNQLLGTTQ
+3877 IQVDNQLLGSTQ
-3891 PVMLCVTPNSSESTV
+3891 PVMLCVTPSCSDSSVS
-3906 VDSGPALQVN
+3906 DSGPALQVN
-3916 AVKLPSS
+3916 SVKVPSS
-3923 LMLTELFKHLMV
+3923 LMLTDLFKHLMV
-3935 TAQRFTVII
+3935 TARRFTVII

-3949 LKLLAFFGYGKTEG
+3949 LKLLSFFGYGQTEA
-3963 EVEKLDENLYEK
+3963 ELEKLDEHIYEK
-3975 ASEEAGPRKRYYF
+3975 PSEETGPPKRYYF

-4008 PPDLKTLKGTLG
+4008 PPDLKALKGTLG
-4020 IPLIRFEDAVINMYP
+4020 FPLVRFEDAVINMYP

-4085 EGVSELIKYGNVGG
+4085 EGMSELIKYGNVGG

-4122 LGKTMDHRH
+4122 LGKTMDNRH

-4143 TSGEHLVAGIHGLTH
+4143 TSGEHLVAGIHGLAH
-4158 GIIGGL
+4158 GIIGGM
-4164 TSVIT
+4164 TSIIT
-4169 STVEGVKTEGGVSG
+4169 STVEGVKTEGGVGG

-4221 NHRLCVQRV
+4221 NHRLGVQRV

-4241 LLPRFSSTQ
+4241 LLPRHSATQ
-4250 ADGQEQLFR
+4250 AEGQEQLFR
-4259 LTDNIHSEYFI
+4259 LTDNIHSEFFI
-4270 AVEPIDTYCVLISSK
+4270 AVEPIDSYCVLISSK
-4285 VVYFLK
+4285 VVYFLR

-4332 TSSGVAIPGPSHQKP
+4332 TSSGVAMPGPSHQKP
-4347 MVHVRSESLAVKISQ
+4347 MVHVKSESLAIKISQ
-4362 EVNYAKSLYY
+4362 EINYAKSLYY
-4372 EQQLMLPPSENEDS
+4372 EQQLMLPASENEDC
-4386 LLLDC
+4386 LLLES